1 VTQFAI
7 TIITG
12 AKYYTQIISNEL
24 FVSSIPEVVLGADVY
39 VSLNIYVWMAIES
52 GYYKKSES
60 GQILWA

>member
-39 VSLNIYVWMAIES
+39 VSLNIYV
-52 GYYKKSES
+52 
-60 GQILWA
+60 